1 MSPNQVNRN
10 NNNNKKSAAADNLY
24 TALLGLALGVSLA
37 TAGYVAFAC
46 YTRYETLFSIGSAF
60 GY

>member
-10 NNNNKKSAAADNLY
+10 NNNKKTAAADNLY
-24 TALLGLALGVSLA
+24 TALLGLAFGVTLA

-46 YTRYETLFSIGSAF
+46 YTRYDTLFSIGRVF